1 MTKRED
7 IPGSV
12 FVFGLVSFLTD
23 VASDMVYPLL
33 PVFLTQYLGAGQS
46 FVGLI
51 EGFAESV
58 AALFT
63 LFSGRISDRLRDRS
77 RLVLFGYS
85 LSSLSRPFIAA
96 AQGPWTVFFIRFS
109 DRVGK
114 GIRTSPRDALI
125 ADSVA
130 PQNRG
135 KAFGLQRSMDHAGA
149 VVGPLIATLL
159 LATAVKDLRTLF
171 WLTAIPGLLAV
182 ALILWKVREVLPE
195 DRPIPEKSA
204 VKLKMPHGKLRVYLA
219 ILFLFILS
227 CSSDAFL
234 LLRARELG
242 VRVVFLPLLWMVFN
256 LVKTVTTL
264 PCGILSD
271 RIGRRRT
278 IVIGWFIYAAVYAA
292 FGAARTSGHAWIIFA
307 CYGLFYGFTEGSERA
322 LLADFSPHHEKGQT
336 FGWYY
341 LVIGLGSLP
350 ASLWFGWVWQ
360 SLGAQ
365 AAFFIS
371 AAISLV
377 ACVLMLLFMV
387 RYPSARTAQVSL
399 A

>member
-1 MTKRED
+1 LKKQKD
-7 IPGSV
+7 IPGNV
-12 FVFGLVSFLTD
+12 FVLGLVSFLTD

-33 PVFLTQYLGAGQS
+33 PVFLTQYLGASRS
-46 FVGLI
+46 FIGLV

-58 AALFT
+58 AAFFT
-63 LFSGRISDRLRDRS
+63 LFSGKISDRLRDRS

-114 GIRTSPRDALI
+114 GVRTSPRDALI

-130 PQNRG
+130 PHHRG

-159 LATAVKDLRTLF
+159 LATVVKDLRTLI
-171 WLTAIPGLLAV
+171 WLTAIPGVLAV
-182 ALILWKVREVLPE
+182 ALILWKVREVLPK
-195 DRPIPEKSA
+195 DREVPKA
-204 VKLKMPHGKLRVYLA
+204 QTFHLKPPDGKLRVYLI
-219 ILFLFILS
+219 ILSLFILS

-242 VRVVFLPLLWMVFN
+242 VPAAFLPLLWMVFN
-256 LVKTVTTL
+256 LVKALTTL

-271 RIGRRRT
+271 KIGRRRM
-278 IVIGWFIYAAVYAA
+278 IVIGWIIYAAVYAA
-292 FGAARTSGHAWIIFA
+292 FGAADKSWQVWLIFTS
-307 CYGLFYGFTEGSERA
+307 YGLFYGFTEGSERA
-322 LLADFSPHHEKGQT
+322 LLADFSPQHEKGQT
-336 FGWYY
+336 YGWYY
-341 LVIGLGSLP
+341 LIVGLGSLP

-360 SLGAQ
+360 NFGAQ
-365 AAFFIS
+365 TAFSAS
-371 AAISLV
+371 AAISLT
-377 ACVLMLLFMV
+377 ACVLMFLFMV
-387 RYPSARTAQVSL
+387 RYPSSRTV
-399 A
+399 

>member
-1 MTKRED
+1 M
-7 IPGSV
+7 
-12 FVFGLVSFLTD
+12 FGLVSFLTD

-33 PVFLTQYLGAGQS
+33 PVFLTQYLGATQS
-46 FVGLI
+46 FIGLV

-63 LFSGRISDRLRDRS
+63 LFSGKISDRLRDRS

-85 LSSLSRPFIAA
+85 LSSISRPFIAA

-109 DRVGK
+109 DRMGK
-114 GIRTSPRDALI
+114 GIRTSPRDAII
-125 ADSVA
+125 ADSVG
-130 PQNRG
+130 PHNRG

-159 LATAVKDLRTLF
+159 LATIVKDLRTLI

-182 ALILWKVREVLPE
+182 ALILWKVREVLPK
-195 DRPIPEKSA
+195 DREVPKTPA
-204 VKLKMPHGKLRVYLA
+204 LRLNMPRGKLRIYLI

-242 VRVVFLPLLWMVFN
+242 VPAAFLPLLWMVFN
-256 LVKTVTTL
+256 LVKALTAL

-271 RIGRRRT
+271 KIGRRRM
-278 IVIGWFIYAAVYAA
+278 IVIGWVIYAAVYAA
-292 FGAARTSGHAWIIFA
+292 FAMAKTGWQVWLIFT

-322 LLADFSPHHEKGQT
+322 LLVDFSPDHEKGQT

-341 LVIGLGSLP
+341 LIVGLGSLP

-360 SLGAQ
+360 SSGAP
-365 AAFFIS
+365 AAFSIS
-371 AAISLV
+371 AAISLA
-377 ACVLMLLFMV
+377 ACVLMLLFRV
-387 RYPSARTAQVSL
+387 ALP
-399 A
+399 